1 MMIDLTGKIA
11 LVTGAGRGIGRQIA
25 LVLARQ
31 GSNIAVSDIN
41 IENAN
46 NVAEE
51 VRALGYKAVGLQ
63 IDVSDSS
70 SVDLAMTTIAS
81 ELGPVDILVNNAGTV
96 GAPDWSGTSREQDW
110 DATFKV
116 NVKGT
121 FICSEAVAPSMKA
134 RRHGKIVNT
143 ASVAGRVPRPQ
154 YAHYGASKAAIIN
167 YTRSSALALA
177 PFNINVNAVCP
188 GPIDT
193 PMFRQIG
200 DTRRQNNPDEVNIDD
215 RSLYQK
221 DVATRCPLNQEILPE
236 DIANMVAFLASN
248 DARSITG
255 QSIHVDG
262 GLLMV

>member
-31 GSNIAVSDIN
+31 GADIAVSDIRA
-41 IENAN
+41 ENADS
-46 NVAEE
+46 VAEE
-51 VRALGYKAVGLQ
+51 VRSLGRKSIGLK
-63 IDVSDSS
+63 IDVSNSS
-70 SVDLAMTTIAS
+70 SVALAMTTINS
-81 ELGPVDILVNNAGTV
+81 ELGPVDILANNAGTV

-110 DATFKV
+110 DATFAV

-121 FICSEAVAPSMKA
+121 FICSEAVAPSMKD
-134 RRHGKIVNT
+134 RRNGKIVNT
-143 ASVAGRVPRPQ
+143 ASVAGRMPRPQ

-193 PMFRQIG
+193 AMFRQIG
-200 DTRRQNNPDEVNIDD
+200 DTRRQNNPDEVNVDD

-221 DVATRCPLNQEILPE
+221 DVANRCALNQEIVPE
-236 DIANMVAFLASN
+236 DIANMVAFLASD

-262 GLLMV
+262 GLMMV